1 MRRVP
6 TAPEPPRRA
15 PAAPLGPSAHS
26 GGPPIP
32 PTHRTAGATPICVAA
47 GKGHFTSVKILA
59 EEFGADASI
68 AMEDEATP
76 IYAAAYNARIKIC
89 RYLVNVCKVDVNS
102 HNKDGATG
110 CCVAGQVGAWVRG
123 LGGTG
128 RPRVSGRG
136 GSARYV
142 ACSLS

>member
-47 GKGHFTSVKILA
+47 GKGHFGAVKILA
-59 EEFGADASI
+59 EEFGADASL

-76 IYAAAYNARIKIC
+76 IYAAAYNARTEVC
-89 RYLVNVCKVDVNS
+89 RYLVKTCKVDPNS
-102 HNKDGATG
+102 RNKDGATG
-110 CCVAGQVGAWVRG
+110 CCVAAQVGGRVGWV
-123 LGGTG
+123 GGWVG
-128 RPRVSGRG
+128 GC
-136 GSARYV
+136 GSARL
-142 ACSLS
+142 ACSLSWGDG